1 MYIVEFPLKTK
12 SQHEAMIEKLFTHC
26 CTVYNKANSI
36 LTKEWNRI
44 TEECKEDGKIDYKKR
59 REIANTISYDKDG
72 ITSNAAKDG
81 GKEYPMFSRYGI
93 IYIVG
98 SICKKDIGNGRSY
111 SNLGDNNIWLNSLYQ
126 GEIALRLSSAWDKV
140 KKDGKSAHW
149 KRVNEWKSMK
159 THVVEGKSKHLLID
173 ADKKTV
179 SIKYGKDGT
188 MVIPFVANPR
198 KKEYEAQALSS
209 NIKEIGIKKETVRGK
224 TRYYLSITVE
234 GVPYSKGRQL
244 GEGAIGIDPGVS
256 SVTYYG
262 KTIGQ
267 YSIDLD
273 IKALEAEKAKL
284 QRYLDRSRREMNK
297 NNFTQDGQV
306 KRGIKLVWVKS
317 KRYIKAQD
325 KLREIE
331 RKIADKRKREQ
342 IRVANLMLS
351 EGNELHVEKNDV
363 SSWAKRKDGITKDKN
378 GRIKS
383 NKRFG
388 KSISNAAP
396 SQFLTIVKNKFTSLG
411 GTIVEV
417 DAVNAAATATDHTS
431 NFTKTKREL
440 KERSVM
446 LSDGTVHDRDAHAAF
461 NLKHCNENG
470 EYNATGMNSDY
481 ENFCQEEKKAWNTLK
496 YQK

>member
-1 MYIVEFPLKTK
+1 MYIAEFPLKTK
-12 SQHEAMIEKLFTHC
+12 SQDEAMIERLFNHC
-26 CTVYNKANSI
+26 RIVYNKANSI

-44 TEECKEDGKIDYKKR
+44 TEECKENGKIDYKKR
-59 REIANTISYDKDG
+59 REIANTLSYDKDG

-93 IYIVG
+93 LYIVNG
-98 SICKKDIGNGRSY
+98 ICKKDIGNNCSY
-111 SNLGDNNIWLNSLYQ
+111 SKLGENNIWLNSYYQ
-126 GEIALRLSSAWDKV
+126 GEIVLRLSFAWDKA
-140 KKDGKSAHW
+140 KKEGAIPHW
-149 KRVNEWKSMK
+149 KRDGEWTSIKS
-159 THVVEGKSKHLLID
+159 HVVENKTKHLLID
-173 ADKKTV
+173 VNKKTLLV
-179 SIKYGKDGT
+179 KYGKNNV
-188 MVIPFVANPR
+188 MAIPFVANPK

-209 NIKEIGIKKETVRGK
+209 KIKEIGIKKVTIRGK
-224 TRYYLSITVE
+224 VRYYMSVTVE
-234 GVPYSKGRQL
+234 GVPYSKGRKL

-273 IKALEAEKAKL
+273 IKSLEAEKAKL
-284 QRYLDRSRREMNK
+284 LQYLDRSRRATNK
-297 NNFTQDGQV
+297 DKFTEDGQI
-306 KRGIKLVWVKS
+306 KRGVRSKWVKS
-317 KRYIKAQD
+317 NRYIKAQN

-331 RKIADKRKREQ
+331 RSIADKRKREQ

-363 SSWAKRKDGITKDKN
+363 SSWSKRKTGITKDKN

-396 SQFLTIVKNKFTSLG
+396 SQFITILKNKFISLG
-411 GTIVEV
+411 GTVVEV
-417 DAVNAAATATDHTS
+417 NAVNAAATATDHTS

-446 LSDGTVHDRDAHAAF
+446 LADGTVHDRDAHAAF

-470 EYNATGMNSDY
+470 EYDKVGMQSDY
-481 ENFCQEEKKAWNTLK
+481 ENYCQEEKKAWGTLK